1 MSHIFISV
9 HTFPQKN
16 VIIIKS
22 FGNNYTLSDFFVL
35 LFMKVLSNARERRKI
50 MKLQSKR
57 SVKTPMDD
65 EEIVELYWNR
75 NERAI
80 EETDFKYK
88 KYLFSIAYNIVH
100 DRLDSEECLNDTY
113 LGVWKAIPPT
123 KPNVLIAFL
132 TTITRRIAIKRYH
145 SNLKQREIPSEMTL
159 SLSELEAFIT
169 GDDDVDPEFDA
180 ERLGRAISVFVRS
193 LSERR
198 QFIFMSRYYVSD
210 SIDTIASNL
219 RLSRSMV
226 NKELATIRSALK
238 EKLESEGYSI

>member
-1 MSHIFISV
+1 M
-9 HTFPQKN
+9 
-16 VIIIKS
+16 
-22 FGNNYTLSDFFVL
+22 
-35 LFMKVLSNARERRKI
+35 E
-50 MKLQSKR
+50 LQSKR
-57 SVKTPMDD
+57 TMRIPMDD

-75 NERAI
+75 NEKAI

-113 LGVWKAIPPT
+113 LGAWKAIPPT

-180 ERLGRAISVFVRS
+180 ERLGRAISDFVRS

-226 NKELATIRSALK
+226 NKELATIRSVLK